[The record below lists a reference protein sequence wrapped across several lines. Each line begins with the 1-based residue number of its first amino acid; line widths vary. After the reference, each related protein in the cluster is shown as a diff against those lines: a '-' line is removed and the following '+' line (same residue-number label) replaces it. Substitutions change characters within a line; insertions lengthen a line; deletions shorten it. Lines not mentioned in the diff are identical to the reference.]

1 MTSKAELRVVS
12 RNITGTYTVC
22 FTGTRAQCRR
32 WILGRHGHYPPFY
45 AITARTT
52 DFHKCF

>member
-1 MTSKAELRVVS
+1 MPKDYRVVS
-12 RNITGTYTVC
+12 RDITGTFTIC
-22 FTGTRAQCRR
+22 KTGTRAECRR

-45 AITARTT
+45 AITTRTR